1 MYSATF
7 ECVCTFLKLMETA
20 STLTLARTRVRL
32 LLFAVLRDIVG
43 TDRRELTLPEG
54 TSATEVWESLRRDHP
69 QLQPYTAPPLTAI
82 NMTYASPDTILRE
95 GDELAFIPPVS
106 GG

>member
-1 MYSATF
+1 MYSATL
-7 ECVCTFLKLMETA
+7 ESVCTFLKPMETA
-20 STLTLARTRVRL
+20 TFTPAKTRVRL

-43 TDRRELTLPEG
+43 TDQRDLVLAAG
-54 TSATEVWESLRRDHP
+54 TSATQVWESLRRDNP
-69 QLQPYTAPPLTAI
+69 RLQPYAVPPLTAI
-82 NMTYASPDTILRE
+82 NMTYASPETILRE